1 MDMRRKDRELT
12 RAEGLEII
20 DKCAYAVLAVADGET
35 PYALPLSVCRIG
47 GDVYFHSA
55 AAGKK
60 TELLTD
66 GAKVRMVFVGE
77 VRAYEN
83 EFTTA
88 YESAIAVGEVTLVTE
103 REKKIAAL
111 KALCEKYCPANMRE
125 FDREI
130 GRSLAVTN
138 VYKVTLLSI
147 TAKAKR

>member
-1 MDMRRKDRELT
+1 MRRKDRELT
-12 RAEGLEII
+12 RTEGLEII
-20 DKCAYAVLAVADGET
+20 DKCAYAVLAVSDGET

-47 GDVYFHSA
+47 DGVYFHSA
-55 AAGKK
+55 AAGRK

-66 GAKVRMVFVGE
+66 GVKVRMVFVGE

-111 KALCEKYCPANMRE
+111 KALCEKYCLANMSE
-125 FDREI
+125 FDRETA
-130 GRSLAVTN
+130 RSLAVTN